1 MDKIRSIYKGY
12 GERPKSNP
20 AAYVKTDKN
29 SIDDYRS
36 VKNDVKYAKRDLD
49 FHTADDNSN
58 TYKSSYAAMTD
69 EQLEAKIKQMRD
81 NLEKEIEELRKNN
94 KANSSK
100 RDEYAKAL
108 EDKEKAL
115 DDFLRSKGIREADLV
130 EVKNYLKESSTDTQY
145 FEKEIRRVY
154 DEILTLAQEAEH
166 AGLSNLS
173 KSLDNILDV
182 LDEYDIVQD
191 NVIYDK

>member
-1 MDKIRSIYKGY
+1 
-12 GERPKSNP
+12 
-20 AAYVKTDKN
+20 
-29 SIDDYRS
+29 
-36 VKNDVKYAKRDLD
+36 
-49 FHTADDNSN
+49 
-58 TYKSSYAAMTD
+58 
-69 EQLEAKIKQMRD
+69 MRD
-81 NLEKEIEELRKNN
+81 DLEKKIEELRNNN

-182 LDEYDIVQD
+182 LDEYDFVQD